1 MFNFWSGCRAWTFSH
16 RHAVV
21 KVEDSEEE
29 VIVLNA
35 IENKG
40 KFNVY
45 NSLLSEYGV
54 LV

>member
-1 MFNFWSGCRAWTFSH
+1 VELSH

-35 IENKG
+35 IEIKRE
-40 KFNVY
+40 V
-45 NSLLSEYGV
+45 
-54 LV
+54 